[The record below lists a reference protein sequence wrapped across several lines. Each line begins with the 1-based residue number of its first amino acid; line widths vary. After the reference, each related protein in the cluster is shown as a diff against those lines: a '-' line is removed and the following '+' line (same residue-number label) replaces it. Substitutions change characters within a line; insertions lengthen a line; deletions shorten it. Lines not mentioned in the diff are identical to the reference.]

1 MGSTGSNPSNFTGR
15 RQFLKSL
22 LGVSGVVEASRAEAR
37 AESQPAGYFYWADL
51 KAGQVGFPAGT
62 SVEPGSAG
70 SVLKLVSA
78 AAMRDKNVF
87 PANQTFECTGTIAL
101 NKKTYS
107 CQVAH
112 GRLTLTQAIAH
123 SCNVF
128 FAQAAERVSAETVL
142 DYARRFGLEAP
153 VAGYPSG
160 PFPERASAEA
170 QSYVLGLCQDL
181 RPQGL
186 QILRMVALIATRGSV
201 PYLHSAESPDPD
213 GQPFR
218 IELSAATWSVLGQGM
233 HLACREGTAR
243 DLDPSDRLRIA
254 AKTGT
259 APYGKTFQSW
269 VAGYFPY
276 DAPRYA
282 FCARALHGT
291 SQEKAV
297 PLARKYLFSTEW
309 P

>member
-1 MGSTGSNPSNFTGR
+1 MGSTGSNRSNFTGR

-22 LGVSGVVEASRAEAR
+22 LGLSGVVEASRAEAKVE
-37 AESQPAGYFYWADL
+37 AAPAGFFYWADL
-51 KAGQVGFPAGT
+51 KAGQIGFPAGA
-62 SVEPGSAG
+62 SVEPGPPG

-78 AAMRDKNVF
+78 AAMRDRNVF
-87 PANQTFECTGTIAL
+87 PANQTFECTGTLAL
-101 NKKTYS
+101 HNKTYS
-107 CQVAH
+107 CPVAH

-128 FAQAAERVSAETVL
+128 FAQAAEHVSAETVL
-142 DYARRFGLEAP
+142 DYARRFGLDRS

-160 PFPERASAEA
+160 PFPAKPGGEA

-181 RPQGL
+181 QPQGL

-201 PYLHSAESPDPD
+201 PYLHSAESPDP
-213 GQPFR
+213 GGEPFR
-218 IELSAATWSVLGQGM
+218 LELSPATWSVLTQGM

-243 DLDPSDRLRIA
+243 DLDPPDRLRIA

-269 VAGYFPY
+269 VAGFFPY
-276 DAPRYA
+276 EAPRYA

-291 SQEKAV
+291 SQERAV
-297 PLARKYLFSTEW
+297 PLARKYLFSMEW

>member
-22 LGVSGVVEASRAEAR
+22 LGLSGVVEASRAEAKV
-37 AESQPAGYFYWADL
+37 ASLPAGYFYWADL
-51 KAGQVGFPAGT
+51 KAGQVGFPTGT
-62 SVEPGSAG
+62 SAEPGPPG

-87 PANQTFECTGTIAL
+87 PANQTFECGGTIVL
-101 NKKTYS
+101 NKKNYS
-107 CQVAH
+107 CRVAH

-128 FAQAAERVSAETVL
+128 FAQAAERVSAEMVL
-142 DYARRFGLEAP
+142 DYARRFGLDKSA
-153 VAGYPSG
+153 AGYPSG
-160 PFPERASAEA
+160 PFPDKATAGA

-181 RPQGL
+181 KPQGL
-186 QILRMVALIATRGSV
+186 QILRMVALIATRGCL
-201 PYLHSAESPDPD
+201 PCLHSAESPYPG

-218 IELSAATWSVLGQGM
+218 LQLSAATWSVLTQGM

-243 DLDPSDRLRIA
+243 ELDPSDRLRVA

-269 VAGYFPY
+269 VAGYFPC

-282 FCARALHGT
+282 FCARALNGT